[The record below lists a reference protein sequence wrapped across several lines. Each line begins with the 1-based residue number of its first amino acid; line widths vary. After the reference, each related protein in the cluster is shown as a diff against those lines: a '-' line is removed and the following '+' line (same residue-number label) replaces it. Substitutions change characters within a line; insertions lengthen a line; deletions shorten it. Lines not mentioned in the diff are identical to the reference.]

1 MAFRSRP
8 GVLIISVLASVLGAG
23 YAGAVGYL
31 KLNERAF
38 IFHPAERSVAASASR
53 LGLREKRV
61 TYPSTD
67 EVTLS
72 AWIVPAAAASPSE
85 TWMLICHGNLGS
97 IGYGGRPEFYASMRD
112 LGINLFAFDYRGF
125 GESSGTPDERGLYD
139 DATASYHYLIRSLGV
154 RPERL
159 VLFGHSLGSGVAI
172 ELASRV
178 PAAGLI
184 VEGAYTSVVDRGQE
198 LYPFFPISLIATQR
212 FPSLD
217 RIRLVDMPK
226 LFLHSPDD
234 VVIPYAHG
242 RRLFDAARAPKQFVD
257 VRGGHDDAYRVD
269 KTVYYGAIAG
279 FLRENYSAK
288 KGQRLLNSRDMI
300 FRDGGAQLIL
310 PVVTAGEGYAAT
322 YSIAMRPGE

>member
-1 MAFRSRP
+1 MQFRSRP
-8 GVLIISVLASVLGAG
+8 GWLIAGVLASVLAAC

-38 IFHPAERSVAASASR
+38 IFYPAERAVAASASR

-67 EVTLS
+67 GVTLS
-72 AWIVPAAAASPSE
+72 AWMVPAAGSSSD
-85 TWMLICHGNLGS
+85 TWLLICHGNLGS

-125 GESSGTPDERGLYD
+125 GESSGAPDERGLYD
-139 DATASYHYLIRSLGV
+139 DATASYEYLIRSLGV
-154 RPERL
+154 PPQRL

-198 LYPFFPISLIATQR
+198 LYPFFPIRLIATQR
-212 FPSLD
+212 FPSLE
-217 RIRLVDMPK
+217 RIHLIDMPK
-226 LFLHSPDD
+226 LFLHSPEDD
-234 VVIPYAHG
+234 VIPYAHG
-242 RRLFDAARAPKQFVD
+242 RRLFEAARAPKQFID
-257 VRGGHDDAYRVD
+257 VRGGHDDAYRID
-269 KTVYYGAIAG
+269 KGAYYGAIAE
-279 FLRENYSAK
+279 FLR
-288 KGQRLLNSRDMI
+288 
-300 FRDGGAQLIL
+300 
-310 PVVTAGEGYAAT
+310 
-322 YSIAMRPGE
+322 AMTTRP